1 MDVERLFSVRD
12 KVVVVTGGS
21 RGIGEMIARGFVAG
35 GARVHISS
43 RSVEACEALAAELS
57 ADGTCVALP
66 ADLSDPAEVRRLAAE
81 VGERE
86 DRVDVLVNNAG
97 AAWGAPLDEYPE
109 HGWDKVMDLNVKSL
123 FLLTQALAPRLRAAA
138 TAEDPARVINV
149 GSIDGGF
156 HVPAFESYA
165 YSASKAA
172 VHQLTRHLAK
182 FLAAD
187 HVTVNAIAPG
197 LFPSKMTAFMLE
209 HEEQLVASIPMGRV
223 GSPEDMAGI
232 AIYLA
237 SRAGAYTTGAVIPV
251 DGGHATLAS

>member
-1 MDVERLFSVRD
+1 MDVGALFSVQD

-35 GARVHISS
+35 GAKVYISS
-43 RSVEACEALAAELS
+43 RSVEACEALADELS
-57 ADGTCVALP
+57 AQGRCIALP
-66 ADLSDPAEVRRLAAE
+66 ADLSGPDGVHQLAEE
-81 VGERE
+81 VAERE
-86 DRVDVLVNNAG
+86 ERVHVLVNNAG
-97 AAWGAPLDEYPE
+97 AAWGAPLDDYPE
-109 HGWDKVMDLNVKSL
+109 SGWDKVMDLNVKSV

-138 TAEDPARVINV
+138 SPEDPARVITI

-156 HVPAFESYA
+156 HVPSFETYA

-172 VHQLTRHLAK
+172 VHQLSRHLGK

-197 LFPSKMTAFMLE
+197 FFPSKMTAFMLE
-209 HEEQLVASIPMGRV
+209 YEEQLVASIPLGRV
-223 GSPEDMAGI
+223 GTPEDMAGI

-251 DGGHATLAS
+251 DGGHATLA

>member
-1 MDVERLFSVRD
+1 MERLFSVRD

-21 RGIGEMIARGFVAG
+21 RGIGEMIARGFVAAG
-35 GARVHISS
+35 SRVYISS
-43 RSVEACEALAAELS
+43 RSVEACEELAAELS
-57 ADGTCVALP
+57 AVGTCVALP
-66 ADLSDPAEVRRLAAE
+66 ADLSDPAEVRRLAGE
-81 VGERE
+81 VVERE

-109 HGWDKVMDLNVKSL
+109 SGWDKVMDLNVKSL
-123 FLLTQALAPRLRAAA
+123 FLLTQALAPQLRAAA
-138 TAEDPARVINV
+138 SADDPARVINI

-156 HVPAFESYA
+156 HVPAFETYA

-197 LFPSKMTAFMLE
+197 FFPSKMTAFMLE
-209 HEEQLVASIPMGRV
+209 HEEQLIAAIPMGRV
-223 GSPEDMAGI
+223 GTPEDMAGI